1 MSTHAI
7 TLAPYLESFDSD
19 TTADNAIIND
29 VTSILEDVIPIMEHP
44 SENFLSDVSA
54 LIYSALIGRV
64 PIEKKSRFFLRQS
77 FENLGIFVLNGDALG
92 REFVLSL
99 GFSFPLSPK
108 E

>member
-44 SENFLSDVSA
+44 SENFLSDVS
-54 LIYSALIGRV
+54 
-64 PIEKKSRFFLRQS
+64 
-77 FENLGIFVLNGDALG
+77 FVFTRIWILVNFTA
-92 REFVLSL
+92 FT
-99 GFSFPLSPK
+99 
-108 E
+108 